1 MLKMT
6 IPVSVVSV
14 KAAKDVKSSNYAD
27 FLFVGGSISIPVD
40 QAAFDTL
47 KPLEGSE
54 VLASFQMKP
63 SGIARFGR
71 SVSIFEAV
79 KFLGLV
85 K

>member
-1 MLKMT
+1 
-6 IPVSVVSV
+6 
-14 KAAKDVKSSNYAD
+14 
-27 FLFVGGSISIPVD
+27 VD